1 MLFNDAIM
9 GSLSCHQVQMAFAFF
24 VDSAPKREEGLK
36 GAGKG
41 IEGAGRTSKE
51 PGRATGEPGRA
62 LRE

>member
-9 GSLSCHQVQMAFAFF
+9 GSLSCHQVQMAFACF
-24 VDSAPKREEGLK
+24 VDSTLNGERVSREPGRASKER
-36 GAGKG
+36 
-41 IEGAGRTSKE
+41 GRTSKE